1 MVRDRDCGDFKD
13 IPWEAWEI
21 LQGFNLF
28 SEKQITPKP
37 HAEKIICS
45 PDISLT
51 KNELAFL
58 KRGPRFM
65 MRQEVNEKDFRA
77 ELEKMTVKE
86 KLNELNSTPNC
97 DESVLTTDSSS
108 SLTEEAESEESKA
121 VMVYLKSER
130 VLDLGKLKATDY
142 KFNKHVYLPKSE
154 STEREAVH
162 EARRRLAMLDIFR
175 QVTSKKDAYG
185 MKDNKVRSNEDNNN
199 DILSNLTR
207 SEYAG
212 MKSLQKRVLNGEII
226 LTETDKSKKFCVIK
240 SEQYLAS
247 GQKHTK
253 KDLKISYDQVK
264 TIQKIV
270 NDHSSCLQKIFGIG
284 ASWGHEDRLSNSMT
298 DRGEVV
304 APLYLLVKDH
314 KGWSPEDGTPPP
326 PHDQSAVATE
336 DLVAIS
342 VSCCH

>member
-1 MVRDRDCGDFKD
+1 
-13 IPWEAWEI
+13 
-21 LQGFNLF
+21 
-28 SEKQITPKP
+28 
-37 HAEKIICS
+37 
-45 PDISLT
+45 
-51 KNELAFL
+51 
-58 KRGPRFM
+58 
-65 MRQEVNEKDFRA
+65 
-77 ELEKMTVKE
+77 
-86 KLNELNSTPNC
+86 
-97 DESVLTTDSSS
+97 
-108 SLTEEAESEESKA
+108 
-121 VMVYLKSER
+121 
-130 VLDLGKLKATDY
+130 
-142 KFNKHVYLPKSE
+142 
-154 STEREAVH
+154 
-162 EARRRLAMLDIFR
+162 MLDIFR
-175 QVTSKKDAYG
+175 QVSSKKDAYG
-185 MKDNKVRSNEDNNN
+185 MKNNKVRSNENNN
-199 DILSNLTR
+199 NGILSNLTR

-226 LTETDKSKKFCVIK
+226 VTETDKSKKFCVIK

-326 PHDQSAVATE
+326 SRPVCSGNRGFSRHISELLSLILEPLGHAAGGSDIDSTGGLLAKIKDLNERLATKDWME
-336 DLVAIS
+336 DSGGIKADDHRNTPQDIYEQMYS
-342 VSCCH
+342 GEMSEIPKNTQNI